1 MEHLNAVRAALR
13 GSAPVVAIPVPG
25 HAPVCIRAKL
35 LKGALKGVTI
45 DTVEVVTR
53 EYEYSGTRVLKITG
67 HHGSVHTSSTFF
79 PMARG
84 LALQLIGEWSY
95 RERQKRKVIAL
106 KGVLSAAEQR
116 ALKLKQAEQAGIAEL
131 IEARKVEAEILSSA
145 TVCPVLTPVSEE
157 RRQDIIESY
166 AAFRCQRGI
175 RKRASV
181 IRWTLAK
188 LRKEKAAMVK
198 NQCEYE
204 VTYGYGRRRKHLK
217 SKKLV
222 LRNPKNAVKYAA
234 LIYQIGELEK
244 QYESLSLRE
253 WVSYSWQCE
262 DGERKGYWRDSWI
275 TKHPKEQTYTV
286 SRSWRNCYIPEPEQ
300 VDENGEVYLTGIKL
314 LAWRLKNARA
324 DIRAL
329 TPPED
334 EETTQEQIAA

>member
-1 MEHLNAVRAALR
+1 
-13 GSAPVVAIPVPG
+13 
-25 HAPVCIRAKL
+25 
-35 LKGALKGVTI
+35 
-45 DTVEVVTR
+45 
-53 EYEYSGTRVLKITG
+53 
-67 HHGSVHTSSTFF
+67 
-79 PMARG
+79 MARG

-157 RRQDIIESY
+157 RRQDIIEEY
-166 AAFRCQRGI
+166 AAFRRQRGN

-188 LRKEKAAMVK
+188 LRKEKAAMTVEK
-198 NQCEYE
+198 REYE
-204 VTYGYGRRRKHLK
+204 ERPSISPFARRRRVMTG
-217 SKKLV
+217 KKIV
-222 LRNPKNAVKYAA
+222 LRRKRDALKYAA
-234 LIYQIGELEK
+234 VIYQIGELEK

-275 TKHPKEQTYTV
+275 NKRPKEQTYSV
-286 SRSWRNCYIPEPEQ
+286 PYSWRNRTD
-300 VDENGEVYLTGIKL
+300 DEES
-314 LAWRLKNARA
+314 AQARLKNMAERLRNARA

>member
-1 MEHLNAVRAALR
+1 MEHLNSVRAALR
-13 GSAPVVAIPVPG
+13 SSSPVVAIPVPG

-45 DTVEVVTR
+45 DSVELTETR
-53 EYEYSGTRVLKITG
+53 WLKIKG
-67 HHGSVHTSSTFF
+67 HAGNVHTSCSFT
-79 PMARG
+79 PMSRYD
-84 LALQLIGEWSY
+84 ALKAISEWSY
-95 RERQKRKVIAL
+95 RERKKRKVIAL

-145 TVCPVLTPVSEE
+145 TVCPVLTPVDDLE
-157 RRQDIIESY
+157 REDIIESY
-166 AAFRCQRGI
+166 AAFRRQRGI

-181 IRWTLAK
+181 IRWKLAK
-188 LRKEKAAMVK
+188 LRKEKAEMVVEK
-198 NQCEYE
+198 REYE
-204 VTYGYGRRRKHLK
+204 EQPRISPFARRRRVMTG
-217 SKKLV
+217 KKIV
-222 LRNPKNAVKYAA
+222 LRRKGDALKYAA

-253 WVSYSWQCE
+253 WISYSWQCE

-275 TKHPKEQTYTV
+275 TKHPKEQAYTV
-286 SRSWRNCYIPEPEQ
+286 PYSWRDRTD
-300 VDENGEVYLTGIKL
+300 DEESAQAHLKNMAE
-314 LAWRLKNARA
+314 RLRNARA